1 MPAPIGEHLNPVLE
15 THALEKIYQKG
26 TVQIP
31 VLRGVSL
38 GVSEGEYVSIVGRS
52 GSGKSTLLNL
62 VGGLDTATSGRIVAR
77 GADLTRM
84 SRAELARHRRTT
96 VGMVFQSFNLIQS
109 RTALENVTLAL
120 AFGNHPRGDR
130 HRRAAELLG
139 SVGLGHRLSHT
150 PGELSGGEAQRVAI
164 ARALANDPSILLAD
178 EPTGNLD
185 SGTSEEIVGL
195 LEKLN
200 RGSGLTVIMV
210 THEEAIARS
219 VSDRILRLLDGRIV
233 EEESLRGETRPDG
246 ADGGPEA
253 GTDGADDGPALAG
266 TGDGG
271 EPPSGD
277 GRAP

>member
-1 MPAPIGEHLNPVLE
+1 LSTILK
-15 THALEKIYQKG
+15 THDLEKTYHKG
-26 TVQIP
+26 TVPIP

-38 GVSEGEYVSIVGRS
+38 GVAEREYVSIVGRS

-62 VGGLDTATSGRIVAR
+62 VGGLDTATAGRILVR
-77 GADLTRM
+77 GDDLTAM
-84 SRAELARHRRTT
+84 SRAGLARHRRTT

-120 AFGNHPRGDR
+120 AFGNHPRRDR
-130 HRRAAELLG
+130 HRRAAELLD

-185 SGTSEEIVGL
+185 SGTSEEVVSL
-195 LEKLN
+195 LEELN
-200 RGSGLTVIMV
+200 RDRGLTVIMV

-233 EEESLRGETRPDG
+233 DEETVGE
-246 ADGGPEA
+246 
-253 GTDGADDGPALAG
+253 
-266 TGDGG
+266 
-271 EPPSGD
+271 